1 MVVIW
6 LLVRMTENIFDFVTA
21 VEDLE
26 RNDGTPERPYL
37 MPESLRKILNKKN
50 KNQPAE

>member
-1 MVVIW
+1 MSLMQFLSNVIP
-6 LLVRMTENIFDFVTA
+6 

-26 RNDGTPERPYL
+26 RNDGSPERPYL

-50 KNQPAE
+50 KTQPAE